1 MPLWY
6 PSRLGH
12 RGFWMNQAEPDRSP
26 FLDALRGR
34 VDHILDA
41 CTRCGKC
48 VEACP
53 MVEPAG
59 LDRADAVAIVD
70 GVADLLAGGDGTE
83 AAERWAQV
91 CTNSGKCI
99 PACDYGINPR
109 FMVNMARIAAKA
121 KLGDDKVRRAANEY
135 FNSMGRS
142 TRTIAR
148 LQLAPEVLAR
158 VSPPLRA
165 AEEYTSRPEIV
176 FYTGCNVIK
185 TPHIALLV
193 LDVLD
198 ALGVTYEV
206 MGGTAACCGIQQFK
220 RGDAKTAGRVSYNT
234 IDRLSRPGAARVISW
249 CPSCQIQIAEIAL
262 PAYRESFGT
271 VPFDMN
277 PIAEFFVERLDDLR
291 RLFVHPVNKRVAL
304 QERSALPS
312 VMAAVKQVLRAI
324 PGLEVVELEVPV
336 LSTQASHL
344 SVLPEFKAELR
355 ARELHAAA
363 AAGVTTFASIFH
375 ACHRELITYQPQ
387 VSFELINFMELIGES
402 DGHPHPGSLQAAA
415 PDGRHRR
422 DRRRQRRPH
431 CRPRP
436 RSRNSPRRAGTGHGG
451 RRLTRLDS
459 SSLAARVRT

>member
-1 MPLWY
+1 MSL
-6 PSRLGH
+6 
-12 RGFWMNQAEPDRSP
+12 AEAGGTS
-26 FLDALRGR
+26 FLDALQGR
-34 VDHILDA
+34 VDDILDS

-48 VEACP
+48 VTACP

-59 LDRADAVAIVD
+59 LDAGDAIGIVD
-70 GVADLLAGGDGTE
+70 GVLDLLAGGEGTKE
-83 AAERWAQV
+83 AERWTQV

-99 PACDYGINPR
+99 PACEYGINPR

-121 KLGDDKVRRAANEY
+121 KLGEDKARRAANEY
-135 FNSMGRS
+135 FRSMGRS

-148 LQLAPEVLAR
+148 LQLPPEVLAR
-158 VSPPLRA
+158 VAPPLRPADEYA
-165 AEEYTSRPEIV
+165 AEPEIV

-193 LDVLD
+193 LEVLD
-198 ALGVTYEV
+198 ALGVSYEV

-234 IDRLSRPGAARVISW
+234 IERLSRPGASRVISW
-249 CPSCQIQIAEIAL
+249 CPSCQIQIAEVAL

-277 PIAEFFVERLDDLR
+277 PLAEFFVERLDDLR
-291 RLFVHPVNKRVAL
+291 RLFVYPVKKRVAL
-304 QERSALPS
+304 QERSALPN

-324 PGLEVVELEVPV
+324 PELEVVELDVPI

-355 ARELHAAA
+355 EREFRAAT

-402 DGHPHPGSLQAAA
+402 MGIHIPDLYKRLRLIGDIDTVIADTTDLIAAHGL
-415 PDGRHRR
+415 DLETVR
-422 DRRRQRRPH
+422 DVLAQDM
-431 CRPRP
+431 
-436 RSRNSPRRAGTGHGG
+436 AGAG
-451 RRLTRLDS
+451 
-459 SSLAARVRT
+459 